1 MSLITPTA
9 VPSMGTRRVLA
20 LPTAANL
27 NAIKLSEVT
36 SAANISCYLTRSGG
50 WAPTKDQAS
59 ISHQPYC
66 SSQDFEIPGAKSR
79 QLMLQYTFNLNDED
93 SDVARLELQEGAS
106 LVLVHFL
113 QKDEDDDE
121 FAIGDWYEAVPVRMG
136 EQNVVPMEDNALD
149 RIQQKA
155 FVRGDWTGLH
165 QLVAS

>member
-20 LPTAANL
+20 IPTAANL
-27 NAIKLSEVT
+27 NALKMSEIADAV
-36 SAANISCYLTRSGG
+36 NISCYLTRSGG

-59 ISHQPYC
+59 VAHQPYC
-66 SSQDFEIPGAKSR
+66 SSQDFEIPGAKTR
-79 QLMLQYTFNLNDED
+79 QLMLQYTFNLED
-93 SDVARLELQEGAS
+93 PTSDVARIELAEGTS

-113 QKDEDDDE
+113 QKNEDDDD
-121 FAIGDWYEAVPVRMG
+121 FAVGDWYEAVPVLMG

-155 FVRGDWTGLH
+155 FVRGDWTGLN
-165 QLVAS
+165 QIVA